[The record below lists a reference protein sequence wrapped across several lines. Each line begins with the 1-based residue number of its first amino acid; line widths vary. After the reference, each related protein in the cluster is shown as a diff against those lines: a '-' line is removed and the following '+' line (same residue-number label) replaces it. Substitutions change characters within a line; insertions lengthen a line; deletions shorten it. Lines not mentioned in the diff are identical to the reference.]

1 MRPDPSAFVGYGM
14 TTFQVG
20 GSSVSGPFGAV
31 RYAGAGTVE
40 GEGTQDAESFGAPG
54 IICRPRP
61 PSTVTGLDGS
71 TQYDVGLESVGARM
85 GDSIRPVAYRD
96 LRLNR
101 AFPAPAEGTMAFVG
115 YGGGFLSFSDDAAKQ
130 SITTLYV
137 PYDFDG
143 DGVPA
148 KCHTIVL
155 DPQQEKVAVIQ
166 GDGRS
171 IILGPDGIVMRCD
184 RTTHVTI
191 GPGTCTIIAD
201 KIILQGNVCAGA
213 DSVGAVPLTPGVSSP
228 SFFVSVV

>member
-1 MRPDPSAFVGYGM
+1 MRPDPSAFVGLGL

-31 RYAGAGTVE
+31 RFAGSGTVD
-40 GEGTQDAESFGAPG
+40 GEETQDAESFGAPG

-61 PSTVTGLDGS
+61 PSDVTGLDGS
-71 TQYDVGLESVGARM
+71 TQYGVGLESVGARM
-85 GDSIRPVAYRD
+85 GDAVRPMAYRD

-115 YGGGFLSFSDDAAKQ
+115 YGGGFLSFSDDAQLQ

-137 PYDFDG
+137 PYDFDS

-148 KCHTIVL
+148 KCHTIIL
-155 DPQQEKVAVIQ
+155 DPDKETVSVVQ

-171 IILGPDGIVMRCD
+171 ILLSDKGIIIRADGSTWLEMKD
-184 RTTHVTI
+184 GAVTI
-191 GPGTCTIIAD
+191 TAAAIKLHGSVSVGS
-201 KIILQGNVCAGA
+201 G
-213 DSVGAVPLTPGVSSP
+213 VGAVALTPGVSCPSLFLSP
-228 SFFVSVV
+228 